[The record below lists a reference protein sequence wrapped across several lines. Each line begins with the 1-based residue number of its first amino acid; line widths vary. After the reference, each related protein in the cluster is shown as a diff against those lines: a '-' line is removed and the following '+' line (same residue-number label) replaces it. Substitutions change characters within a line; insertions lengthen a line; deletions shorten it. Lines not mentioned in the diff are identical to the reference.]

1 MISNRQRHQTLA
13 ICFSGPRLAEM
24 RTARLSVL
32 NTKRMIPD
40 LNLHSQVESTGCD
53 TKSPPPIRKEDPMT
67 NNPSYLT
74 YRQQMKF
81 FKFLLSLQVL
91 LLKILL
97 IFVKLALIHSG

>member
-1 MISNRQRHQTLA
+1 
-13 ICFSGPRLAEM
+13 
-24 RTARLSVL
+24 
-32 NTKRMIPD
+32 
-40 LNLHSQVESTGCD
+40 
-53 TKSPPPIRKEDPMT
+53 MT